1 MFKRLQF
8 SQLWAMLYQTKKY
21 LEDSMLFPNL
31 LKGKEIK
38 CPPALILY
46 LCITAALLLEL
57 VTQRKKSRAQVSR
70 R

>member
-1 MFKRLQF
+1 
-8 SQLWAMLYQTKKY
+8 
-21 LEDSMLFPNL
+21 MLFPNL
-31 LKGKEIK
+31 LKDKEIK